1 LQRGDVVIALNSAPT
16 DRMTHVNFVASLSCG
31 LKVVLLI
38 ARDSGDDE
46 LNATDTTDT
55 DKDTPGLYG
64 AGLRRSLS
72 GHRWHTVLEQQ
83 YNEVRM
89 LRKSRVVMKW

>member
-1 LQRGDVVIALNSAPT
+1 MQRGDVVIALNSAPT

-55 DKDTPGLYG
+55 DRTHRGCTALASEDHSQGTDGTLY
-64 AGLRRSLS
+64 LS
-72 GHRWHTVLEQQ
+72 SSTTR
-83 YNEVRM
+83 
-89 LRKSRVVMKW
+89 